1 MTLALGIDPGT
12 ATTGYGLVRLMPDG
26 ELVAVSFGI
35 ISTSKDETPSARLE
49 ILYNA
54 LRKLLKQHKPD
65 TSAVEKLFFA
75 RNVTTGIAV
84 GQARGVVLLALEQ
97 AGIEIFE
104 YTPKEVKTR
113 WLVMV
118 PRKSAKCKKWFA
130 PSLQLD
136 SIPKPDDA
144 ADALAIAITH
154 LNTEALLMSLRGA
167 LLLFATKQSPVPSIY
182 LLQNRPLAKVR
193 MS

>member
-49 ILYNA
+49 MLYTD

-104 YTPKEVKTR
+104 YTPKEVKNA
-113 WLVMV
+113 VAGYGSAE
-118 PRKSAKCKKWFA
+118 KSASARNGPRVTATRLHPQTRRRRRRAGCCDHAFEYEEV
-130 PSLQLD
+130 
-136 SIPKPDDA
+136 
-144 ADALAIAITH
+144 
-154 LNTEALLMSLRGA
+154 LNTKDTKV
-167 LLLFATKQSPVPSIY
+167 LLLDE
-182 LLQNRPLAKVR
+182 
-193 MS
+193 